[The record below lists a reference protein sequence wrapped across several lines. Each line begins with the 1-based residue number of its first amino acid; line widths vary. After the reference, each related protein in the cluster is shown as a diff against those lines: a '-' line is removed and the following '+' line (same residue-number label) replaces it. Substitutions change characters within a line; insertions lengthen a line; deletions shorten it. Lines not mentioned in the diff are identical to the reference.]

1 MQLMTRIYGV
11 LFVAGDEGVNRQ
23 DLAHSLNSTLSDIN
37 QALSELAVYLGDNRS
52 PIKLVAYDQRY
63 QLVTKEELEEDVKS
77 YAQSPYSQIL
87 TRAAIETLAIIAYR
101 QPVTRMAIEEIRGV
115 QSSSI
120 LQKLMGRNLIK
131 ELGRIEAPGRPV
143 LYGVTNYFIDYFGL
157 ESLEDLP
164 AIEPLAINAQ
174 LVSDELFNIREWQI
188 ELYDESPTEEGE
200 MEL

>member
-143 LYGVTNYFIDYFGL
+143 LYGVTNYFMDYFGL